1 MGMNNTQ
8 LIGMRM
14 MNEAAKMNA
23 SMTAKEMALTAHRLG
38 RTGEIATLANGQ
50 KFAWSNVAGLWLRY
64 E

>member
-1 MGMNNTQ
+1 MNNTQ

-14 MNEAAKMNA
+14 TNEATKMNRT
-23 SMTAKEMALTAHRLG
+23 MTARQMALTAHRLG

-50 KFAWSNVAGLWLRY
+50 KFAWSNVSELWLRY